1 MLIEVALENGRT
13 DTAKLSER
21 SQLDVE
27 SVLAN
32 DECSEL
38 GLEEI
43 SNTADNKKFYEVE
56 EIINVRLNRSTI
68 IIITLFI
75 DLCKNIQIYM
85 YKKLSL

>member
-1 MLIEVALENGRT
+1 MLIEVAIENGRT

-21 SQLDVE
+21 SQLDLE

-43 SNTADNKKFYEVE
+43 PNTADNKKFYEVE
-56 EIINVRLNRSTI
+56 EIIDVRLNRSTI
-68 IIITLFI
+68 IMITLFI
-75 DLCKNIQIYM
+75 GLCKNIQIYM

>member
-13 DTAKLSER
+13 DTAKLSEW
-21 SQLDVE
+21 SQLDLE

-38 GLEEI
+38 GFEEI